1 MWSFLMAIV
10 VAAAVGWA
18 VGCCIAETRWRLAQ
32 TSGAIGEAA
41 SSLRDTASAKLEKA
55 TEAVRVAAATVRE
68 TAQSFGRNAATQAVP
83 ASIGMHL
90 QRRYDDVANEPIPA
104 HLMVLVRRIDNLAT
118 V

>member
-1 MWSFLMAIV
+1 MVIM
-10 VAAAVGWA
+10 VAAAVGWV

-55 TEAVRVAAATVRE
+55 TAAVRDAAATVRE
-68 TAQSFGRNAATQAVP
+68 TAQSFGRNAATQAIRT
-83 ASIGMHL
+83 SIGNRL
-90 QRRYDDVANEPIPA
+90 QQLYDDVANEPIPA